1 MKSVLN
7 LGATYRQADRLMAGI
22 LWAMLAMSLALAS
35 INDTYIWTF
44 TIGLGSVGIAT
55 AFTIFYSGNLATR
68 IVNTLVLVAMC
79 ALHIHQGLGRDE
91 LHFGIFVALAF
102 LLCYR
107 DWRMIVLA
115 AGSVAIHHLSFN
127 WLQELG
133 YGVICLAKPGWNT
146 VLIHAG
152 YVVAET
158 VVLCYLA
165 VILQHDALQSAELK
179 SQVAAIRPN
188 DRAIDLSPQSHAFS
202 SSGKALQDTLKLIN
216 KAIAQVQATAFGTS
230 EAARQ
235 IADNSSE
242 LEARTREQTASL
254 ATVVREMSGLREII
268 QENVQ
273 HAVEAD
279 SLASVASSVAT
290 RGGAQVSKLVERMGS
305 IDESSRRIAEITS
318 VIDGIAFQT
327 NILALNAAVEAAR
340 AGEQGRGF
348 AVVASEVRSLAHRSS
363 VAAHEIKELI
373 DASVQEVS
381 AGSAL
386 ANEAGATMAEI
397 VQSVNAVTGI
407 INDIG
412 SGSAEQDKR
421 AGVVGE
427 AVACLEK
434 TTSRNASMVGETS
447 HAAEVLKE
455 QAHSLAEVVSVFTLG
470 IGGHSGENAKVRL
483 LR

>member
-1 MKSVLN
+1 MKRESN
-7 LGATYRQADRLMAGI
+7 LVATYRQADRLMVGI
-22 LWAMLAMSLALAS
+22 LWAMLALSLALAG
-35 INDTYIWTF
+35 INHTYVWTF
-44 TIGLGSVGIAT
+44 TVGLGVVVIATASTFIKSGSVG
-55 AFTIFYSGNLATR
+55 TR
-68 IVNTLVLVAMC
+68 IVNTVALVVMC
-79 ALHIHQGLGRDE
+79 ALHIHQGMGRDE

-107 DWRMIVLA
+107 DWKMIVLA
-115 AGSVAIHHLSFN
+115 AGLVAIHHLSFN

-133 YGVICLAKPGWNT
+133 YGVICLAKPGWNM
-146 VLIHAG
+146 VFIHAG

-158 VVLCYLA
+158 IVLCYLA
-165 VILQHDALQSAELK
+165 VILQRDALQSAELK
-179 SQVAAIRPN
+179 SQIAAIRPN
-188 DRAIDLSPQSHAFS
+188 DNAINLSTQSDAFS
-202 SSGKALQDTLKLIN
+202 SSGKALQDTLKLIS
-216 KAIAQVQATAFGTS
+216 KAIAQVQGTAFGTS

-254 ATVVREMSGLREII
+254 ATVVHEMSGLREII

-273 HAVEAD
+273 HAVKAD
-279 SLASVASSVAT
+279 SLASAASSVAT
-290 RGGAQVSKLVERMGS
+290 RGGAQVSKLVDRMGS

-373 DASVQEVS
+373 EASVQEVS

-386 ANEAGATMAEI
+386 ASEAGATMAEI
-397 VQSVNAVTGI
+397 VRSVGAVTQI

-427 AVACLEK
+427 AVGCLERS
-434 TTSRNASMVGETS
+434 TGRNASMVGETS
-447 HAAEVLKE
+447 HAAELLKE
-455 QAHSLAEVVSVFTLG
+455 QAQSLADVVGVFTLG
-470 IGGHSGENAKVRL
+470 AGRKPDVTREVRL